1 MDTNTVKELCG
12 CHRRKATG
20 SVMALLKVLL
30 LLLHSPLPASAGN
43 GEKNS
48 DTEIIGMRLVRSD
61 KPVADAM
68 NNGLI
73 QVMEGSKI
81 RLKIFGRGFNVD
93 TWKIVYFVEV
103 PDIHN
108 ATCYER
114 SSDLLMGQSIGV
126 LRKTSAVL
134 NVTVQTLRKHFS
146 LKTYMMCLDRAG
158 PQRLN
163 NDDLFIQVAEERLF
177 LPFWLQICSIFL
189 LLGISGILSGLNLGL
204 MSLDPMEL
212 RIVQNCGTTK
222 ERKYATKIEPIRR
235 KGNYLLCSLLITNV
249 LVNSSLTML
258 FDTLVG
264 KNILAILASTFGIV
278 LVGEIIP
285 QAICSRHG
293 LAVGAGTIQITRF
306 VMIVTFP
313 LSYPI
318 SKLLDYFLGQ
328 EMGTIY
334 NREKLMEMLKLTE
347 PYNDLMKE
355 ELNIIQGAL
364 ELRNKTVEH
373 VMTPL
378 QDCFLIN
385 SNAILDFNTMTEIM
399 ESGYTRIPIYEKER
413 SNIIDMLYV
422 KDLAFVDPDN
432 CTPLKTI
439 TKFYNHPVH
448 YVDHNTKLG
457 EVLEEFKKGKSHL
470 AIVQEQME
478 GDDSIHNVMG
488 VVTLEDVIEEI
499 INSEILDE
507 SDTYTDNR
515 TKKRVT
521 FSRKW
526 DFSAFR
532 DSDSD
537 IKPKISPQLL
547 LAALRFLSTE
557 VIQFSPTIISEKYL
571 LRLLKHNDV
580 ICELK
585 FNEEKSR
592 HNYLYQKN
600 KPVDYFI
607 LILQGKVEVEACK
620 ENMKFENGP
629 FSYFGVMALTS
640 VVTESSFLGR
650 LSNISRQSNISRLTS
665 GSHYEYH
672 DHIIPAFPSIISTNQ
687 VIPST
692 SNFQYVPDFSVCA
705 LTDLLYVKITRDQY
719 QNCVMASFVET
730 NSSTESQDQVETISN
745 PL

>member
-507 SDTYTDNR
+507 SDTY
-515 TKKRVT
+515 K
-521 FSRKW
+521 
-526 DFSAFR
+526 
-532 DSDSD
+532 
-537 IKPKISPQLL
+537 
-547 LAALRFLSTE
+547 